1 MTNHDLISS
10 YIDNELSRE
19 QEQEFLIKLAAN
31 DNLRNSFR
39 TELTLKNIVQRDESL
54 ITPPRALRASV
65 FAAIG
70 LSATESAQAATT
82 SAATTTTATQSTSFF
97 KTLFAT
103 KLNTAFTTLGLS
115 VATLFGY
122 VGNDMLHSESTTAVQ
137 TIQPASQQALESTTT
152 KQPVSNK
159 VETVTAPAEKS
170 VPQSAIKT
178 KIRSTAASE
187 TKAPAASDLATPH
200 SNEVPQSDNVSSA
213 NPTVIGSGDVEM
225 NPSVK
230 KSSEAK

>member
-54 ITPPRALRASV
+54 ITPPRALRASI

-70 LSATESAQAATT
+70 LSGVEAVTAAT
-82 SAATTTTATQSTSFF
+82 SVAAASQSGSFF
-97 KTLFAT
+97 RTLFAT

-122 VGNDMLHSESTTAVQ
+122 VGHDMLKDESVAPVQ
-137 TIQPASQQALESTTT
+137 TEQPVLQPAATN
-152 KQPVSNK
+152 QPVSNSIER
-159 VETVTAPAEKS
+159 VATPAQKP
-170 VPQSAIKT
+170 VAQSAVKT
-178 KIRSTAASE
+178 RIRSTASQAKAPATLENSASQIEAPPSDNPSSSESSVFGSGEGEMAPPTVIDPSE
-187 TKAPAASDLATPH
+187 TK
-200 SNEVPQSDNVSSA
+200 
-213 NPTVIGSGDVEM
+213 
-225 NPSVK
+225 
-230 KSSEAK
+230 